1 MQMRISCSI
10 LLICIVGCGL
20 LPRVC
25 ASSDAKAL
33 QEARKMRS
41 SGDLAGAIAVLRG
54 VTAGQPE
61 NTRALALLGD
71 SLMDSGDASAAHA
84 A

>member
-1 MQMRISCSI
+1 MHMRSSSFI
-10 LLICIVGCGL
+10 LLLCIVSCGL

-25 ASSDAKAL
+25 ASSDAKVL

-54 VTAGQPE
+54 VTAKQPE

-71 SLMDSGDASAAHA
+71 SLMDAGDASAAHA